1 MMGIETS
8 HQPQDAGQ
16 KKEAAENGNGGDA
29 AQSLSR
35 RARVRRLLIEP
46 LTKDGLVR
54 GKGLTLDEHAA
65 FLDKLADKV
74 GYLDDAMLV
83 TLAELVLNM
92 AEGVAR
98 NHWPAFATIWNVA
111 TRLRRPPDDES
122 HIMCSWLVSVEG
134 PIAQE
139 AGHLVELYLWL
150 RKHGCPPSDFVLKTI
165 RQEAAENAR
174 TRARIGRDLQAGS
187 ARASDVEW
195 LNGYLRTL
203 DYCEGLVARGAGKRA
218 GGAA

>member
-1 MMGIETS
+1 MDIETS
-8 HQPQDAGQ
+8 NQPLDAGQ
-16 KKEAAENGNGGDA
+16 KKEGAENGAGGDA
-29 AQSLSR
+29 AHPLSR

-46 LTKDGLVR
+46 LAKDGLIR
-54 GKGLTLDEHAA
+54 AKGVTLEEHAA

-74 GYLDDAMLV
+74 GYLDDAMLA

-98 NHWPAFATIWNVA
+98 NHWPSFATIWNIA

-122 HIMCSWLVSVEG
+122 HIMCSWLVSVAG

-150 RKHGCPPSDFVLKTI
+150 RKHGCPPSDFALKAI
-165 RQEAAENAR
+165 RQEASENAR
-174 TRARIGRDLQAGS
+174 TRARIARDVQAGS
-187 ARASDVEW
+187 ARASDADW
-195 LNGYLRTL
+195 LDGYLSTL
-203 DYCEGLVARGAGKRA
+203 AYCEALVARGAAKRA